1 MKPNVGINFPRSTL
15 VSSRHV
21 ECITKTPRSPTNQ
34 TSSKLPLKPTRRP
47 NRPLDKMAPLPPID
61 LIKARL
67 PHQLI
72 LAQLGQHNRPHQPVK
87 TTPSDDGD
95 SDNAVQVVRQS
106 LVNGNAVLGR
116 HEGRDDQVDVAD
128 KEEDCDGEGGAE
140 GRVPVVLLLVG
151 VEPDQAEGDEG
162 VYYGEGVGDYA
173 GGGVVS
179 VLL

>member
-1 MKPNVGINFPRSTL
+1 MLNALQKIRDGPPTSTAL
-15 VSSRHV
+15 EV
-21 ECITKTPRSPTNQ
+21 
-34 TSSKLPLKPTRRP
+34 PLKPTRRP
-47 NRPLDKMAPLPPID
+47 NWPLNKMAPLPTIN
-61 LIKARL
+61 LIETCL

-72 LAQLGQHNRPHQPVK
+72 LAQLRQHNRPHQPIK
-87 TTPSDDGD
+87 TAASDDGD
-95 SDNAVQVVRQS
+95 SDDAVQVVRQS

>member
-1 MKPNVGINFPRSTL
+1 MKPKVGINFPRSTL

-21 ECITKTPRSPTNQ
+21 ECITKLRDRPPSTA
-34 TSSKLPLKPTRRP
+34 SKLPLKPTRRP
-47 NRPLDKMAPLPPID
+47 NRPLDEMAPLPPIN
-61 LIKARL
+61 LIETRL